1 MEAIERY
8 ITSNDLLTIIIL
20 LVLLLLT
27 LSKSLF
33 HSRFEDFTSLI
44 GSGKFLAIKS
54 KEHKLLFGFNVLMF
68 GVHILSVSLFIFLTF
83 RLFTTQAIENTGNLL
98 LRIITAYSFIAL
110 LKITVEKI
118 IANVFD
124 IDEIIDNYIFQ
135 KQTYL
140 NFISLI
146 IFGLSLFLVYS
157 DIPSLPLFYLII
169 GVIILS
175 VFFTLYTIVKKN
187 LGLKSRF
194 WFYFIL
200 YICALEIAPYV
211 ILYKLITKYQE
222 F

>member
-27 LSKSLF
+27 LAKVLF
-33 HSRFEDFTSLI
+33 NNRFEDFISLAAT
-44 GSGKFLAIKS
+44 GKYLAIKS
-54 KEHKLLFGFNVLMF
+54 KEHKLLFGFNILMLTA
-68 GVHILSVSLFIFLTF
+68 HILSVSLFVFLTF
-83 RLFTTQAIENTGNLL
+83 KLFTTQTLENSGNLL
-98 LRIITAYSFIAL
+98 LRIITAYSSIVL

-124 IDEIIDNYIFQ
+124 IDEIIDTYIFQ

-146 IFGLSLFLVYS
+146 IFGLCLFVVYS

-169 GVIILS
+169 TLVIVALS
-175 VFFTLYTIVKKN
+175 YTLYTIVKKN
-187 LGLKSRF
+187 LRLISRF

-211 ILYKLITKYQE
+211 ILYKLITKH
-222 F
+222 

>member
-20 LVLLLLT
+20 LVLLLLALAKT
-27 LSKSLF
+27 LF
-33 HSRFEDFTSLI
+33 NNRFEDFASLVV
-44 GSGKFLAIKS
+44 SGKYLAIKS
-54 KEHKLLFGFNVLMF
+54 KEHKLLFGFNIIMLA
-68 GVHILSVSLFIFLTF
+68 VHVLSVSLFVFLTF
-83 RLFTTQAIENTGNLL
+83 RIFDVPAMKNSENLL
-98 LRIITAYSFIAL
+98 IQIITAYATIVL

-124 IDEIIDNYIFQ
+124 IDETIDNYIFQ

-140 NFISLI
+140 NFISLVV
-146 IFGLSLFLVYS
+146 FALSLFLVYANL
-157 DIPSLPLFYLII
+157 PRLPLFYLIL
-169 GVIILS
+169 GLVILAI
-175 VFFTLYTIVKKN
+175 FYTLYEIVNKN
-187 LGLKSRF
+187 QRLITRY

>member
-20 LVLLLLT
+20 LVLLLLAVAKT
-27 LSKSLF
+27 LFSN
-33 HSRFEDFTSLI
+33 RFEDFISLAA
-44 GSGKFLAIKS
+44 SGKYLIIKS
-54 KEHKLLFGFNVLMF
+54 KEYKLLFGFNVLMLTA
-68 GVHILSVSLFIFLTF
+68 HILIVSLFVFLTF
-83 RLFTTQAIENTGNLL
+83 RLLTTQTLDSSGNLL

-124 IDEIIDNYIFQ
+124 IDEIMDTYIFQ

-169 GVIILS
+169 ALILIAL
-175 VFFTLYTIVKKN
+175 LYILYAIVKKN
-187 LGLKSRF
+187 LRLISRF

-200 YICALEIAPYV
+200 YLCALEIAPYV
-211 ILYKLITKYQE
+211 VLYKLITKY
-222 F
+222 

>member
-20 LVLLLLT
+20 LVLLILSLAKT
-27 LSKSLF
+27 LF
-33 HSRFEDFTSLI
+33 QNRFEDFISLAA
-44 GSGKFLAIKS
+44 SSKFLVIKS
-54 KEHKLLFGFNVLMF
+54 KEHKLLFGFNVLMLI
-68 GVHILSVSLFIFLTF
+68 VHILSVSLFVFLTY
-83 RLFTTQAIENTGNLL
+83 RLLTSETLVDSGNLL
-98 LRIITAYSFIAL
+98 LRIITAYGFIVL

-124 IDEIIDNYIFQ
+124 IDEIMDAYIFQ

-169 GVIILS
+169 AVIIIALS
-175 VFFTLYTIVKKN
+175 YTLYAIVKKN
-187 LGLKSRF
+187 LRLISRF

-200 YICALEIAPYV
+200 YLCALEIAPYV
-211 ILYKLITKYQE
+211 VLYKLITKY
-222 F
+222 

>member
-20 LVLLLLT
+20 LVLLLLSLAKT
-27 LSKSLF
+27 LF
-33 HSRFEDFTSLI
+33 QNRFEDFISLAA
-44 GSGKFLAIKS
+44 SGKYLVIKS
-54 KEHKLLFGFNVLMF
+54 KEYKLLFGFNVLMLT
-68 GVHILSVSLFIFLTF
+68 VHILCVSLFIFLTF
-83 RLFTTQAIENTGNLL
+83 RLLTSQTLEGPGNLL
-98 LRIITAYSFIAL
+98 LRIITAYSFIVL

-124 IDEIIDNYIFQ
+124 IDDTIDSYIFQ

-146 IFGLSLFLVYS
+146 VFGLSLFIVYS

-169 GVIILS
+169 AVIITALS
-175 VFFTLYTIVKKN
+175 YTLYAIVKKN
-187 LGLKSRF
+187 LRIISRY

-200 YICALEIAPYV
+200 YLCALEIAPYV
-211 ILYKLITKYQE
+211 VLYKLITSY
-222 F
+222 

>member
-20 LVLLLLT
+20 LVLLLLAIAKNLFT
-27 LSKSLF
+27 NRFDDFISLAA
-33 HSRFEDFTSLI
+33 
-44 GSGKFLAIKS
+44 SGKFLIIKS
-54 KEHKLLFGFNVLMF
+54 KEYKLLFGFNIIMLSI
-68 GVHILSVSLFIFLTF
+68 HILSISLFIFLAF
-83 RLFTTQAIENTGNLL
+83 RIFTTQTLENSGNLL
-98 LRIITAYSFIAL
+98 LRIITAYSFIVL

-124 IDEIIDNYIFQ
+124 IDEIIDTYLFQ

-157 DIPSLPLFYLII
+157 EIPSSPLFYLII
-169 GVIILS
+169 ALIIIGLAYS
-175 VFFTLYTIVKKN
+175 LYAIIKKN
-187 LGLKSRF
+187 LRTISRF

-200 YICALEIAPYV
+200 YLCALEIAPYV
-211 ILYKLITKYQE
+211 VLYKLITKY
-222 F
+222 

>member
-8 ITSNDLLTIIIL
+8 IISNDLLTIIIL

-27 LSKSLF
+27 LAKSLF
-33 HSRFEDFTSLI
+33 HNRFEDFTTLMV
-44 GSGKFLAIKS
+44 SGKFMSIKS
-54 KEHKLLFGFNVLMF
+54 KEYKLLFGFNVLMLA
-68 GVHILSVSLFIFLTF
+68 VHILSVSLFIFLTF
-83 RLFTTQAIENTGNLL
+83 RIFNALTVGDSENLL
-98 LRIITAYSFIAL
+98 IRIITAYAFIVL

-146 IFGLSLFLVYS
+146 IFALTLFLVYS
-157 DIPSLPLFYLII
+157 NIPKLPLFYLII
-169 GVIILS
+169 GLIILA
-175 VFFTLYTIVKKN
+175 FLYTLFAIIKKN
-187 LGLKSRF
+187 QRLITHY

-211 ILYKLITKYQE
+211 VLYKLITKY
-222 F
+222 